1 MRAAIDE
8 VGSVAVVTAICL
20 LFALLLRERVP
31 SSWPHSA
38 FWLAPVALVGSF
50 FAIAGGGSYYLLRFA
65 TVDRVMVLASVV
77 LAVAVAAVLRWR
89 GFSWP
94 MAVWF
99 AGCVLLIGV
108 TTLPSPSGP
117 PALRPDAV
125 ESLRH
130 CVTARDRWLPPG
142 LNRVA
147 SSQVSAEFVPNIAL
161 FVPVGLGLV
170 LALAGRRDAPAFSR
184 RARVLSLVV
193 PLLVS
198 MSIETYQAM
207 FTTRVCAPIDVM
219 SNTAGGVLGGLLAAG
234 LLLSLHG
241 SVPPGARHRGVTPSG

>member
-1 MRAAIDE
+1 VRILNQ
-8 VGSVAVVTAICL
+8 VGSIAVVTAICL
-20 LFALLLRERVP
+20 LLAQLLRERTP
-31 SSWPHSA
+31 PSWPRSA
-38 FWLAPVALVGSF
+38 LWLAPVAFVGSF

-65 TVDRVMVLASVV
+65 AVDRVMVLATVV

-89 GFSWP
+89 GFTWP
-94 MAVWF
+94 MTLWF
-99 AGCVLLIGV
+99 AGCVLLVGV

-125 ESLRH
+125 DSLRA
-130 CVTARDRWLPPG
+130 CVTMRGRWLPPG

-170 LALAGRRDAPAFSR
+170 LALAGRRGAPMLTR
-184 RARVLSLVV
+184 RARLLILVV
-193 PLLVS
+193 PLLLS
-198 MSIETYQAM
+198 MSIETYQAV

-234 LLLSLHG
+234 LLLSLHRR
-241 SVPPGARHRGVTPSG
+241 VPPETRRHDVAPSG